1 MVSDA
6 AKVRLPVIKY
16 PIKNVLI
23 TAISLQ
29 VSDLANDLFLLTKAT

>member
-1 MVSDA
+1 MVRDA
-6 AKVRLPVIKY
+6 AKLRLPVITY

-29 VSDLANDLFLLTKAT
+29 VRDLANDLFLLTNLT